1 MAVGAEGGMMARF
14 MVTRTLPRL
23 SSAEIDAI
31 GRRVVDVAA
40 KMGNIKWIRTHLTAD
55 GKHSFCEFEAPS
67 AEVCRQHA
75 EAAELPLDDVIALGS
90 ELGPHLFS

>member
-1 MAVGAEGGMMARF
+1 MARF
-14 MVTRTLPRL
+14 MVTRTLPVL
-23 SSAEIDAI
+23 SKAEIDAI

-40 KMGNIKWIRTHLTAD
+40 KMGNIIWIRTHLTAD

-67 AEVCRQHA
+67 ADACRQHA
-75 EAAELPLDDVIALGS
+75 EKAGLPVDEVIALGG

>member
-1 MAVGAEGGMMARF
+1 MARF
-14 MVTRTLPRL
+14 MVTRTLPKL

-55 GKHSFCEFEAPS
+55 GKHSFCEFEASS

-90 ELGPHLFS
+90 ELGPHQYS

>member
-1 MAVGAEGGMMARF
+1 MARF
-14 MVTRTLPRL
+14 MVTRTLPVL
-23 SSAEIDAI
+23 SKAEIDAI

-40 KMGNIKWIRTHLTAD
+40 KMGNMKWIRTHLTAD

-67 AEVCRQHA
+67 AEVCREHA
-75 EAAELPLDDVIALGS
+75 EKAGLPVDEVIQLGN